1 MSEIS
6 EQIKE
11 LEYLLTLDVLGEEQ
25 KKKLSKL

>member
-25 KKKLSKL
+25 KKEIEQA